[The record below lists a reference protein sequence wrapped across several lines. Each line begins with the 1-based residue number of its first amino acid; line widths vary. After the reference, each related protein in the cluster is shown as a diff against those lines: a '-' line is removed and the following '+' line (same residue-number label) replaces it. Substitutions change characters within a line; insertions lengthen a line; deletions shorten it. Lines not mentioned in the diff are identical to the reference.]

1 MTAHVPP
8 ETEGGAMSRPLRAA
22 RSAGAGGE
30 SGPLSVATAERGAGP
45 APDGVIAASRCPRCA
60 RTCAPPARFCPDDGM
75 PMTPLT
81 VPAHGEVVS
90 FTTLYSP
97 PTGFASPLH
106 LALVE
111 LPGGAKFFCH
121 GTGTK
126 GLRLGARVA
135 IEAVDDIYYFST
147 LSLSERAALFWR
159 QRAGTATGR
168 VSAFAKSAAKRLLR
182 RTP

>member
-1 MTAHVPP
+1 MSATGTPEAEAGATAHA
-8 ETEGGAMSRPLRAA
+8 ERAEEST
-22 RSAGAGGE
+22 SAGAI
-30 SGPLSVATAERGAGP
+30 P
-45 APDGVIAASRCPRCA
+45 ASRCPRCG
-60 RTCAPPARFCPDDGM
+60 RTCAPPARYCPDDGSVM
-75 PMTPLT
+75 AATT

-121 GTGTK
+121 GAGTK
-126 GLRLGARVA
+126 GLRPGARVS
-135 IEAVDDIYYFST
+135 IESVDDIYYFST
-147 LSLSERAALFWR
+147 LSLAERAALFWR
-159 QRAGTATGR
+159 RRAETASGR
-168 VSAFAKSAAKRLLR
+168 LSAFAKSAAKRLLR

>member
-1 MTAHVPP
+1 VSAPRAP
-8 ETEGGAMSRPLRAA
+8 AAEGGAVAPPERDAGPV
-22 RSAGAGGE
+22 SAGTI
-30 SGPLSVATAERGAGP
+30 S
-45 APDGVIAASRCPRCA
+45 ASRCPRCG
-60 RTCAPPARFCPDDGM
+60 RTCAPPARFCPDDGSV
-75 PMTPLT
+75 MTATT

-97 PTGFASPLH
+97 PTGFTSPLH

-126 GLRLGARVA
+126 GLRPGARVS

-147 LSLSERAALFWR
+147 LSLAERAGLFWR
-159 QRAGTATGR
+159 RRAETASGR
-168 VSAFAKSAAKRLLR
+168 FSSFAKSAAKRLLR

>member
-1 MTAHVPP
+1 MSAAPP
-8 ETEGGAMSRPLRAA
+8 GRET
-22 RSAGAGGE
+22 
-30 SGPLSVATAERGAGP
+30 GP
-45 APDGVIAASRCPRCA
+45 AVDGVISASRCPRCA
-60 RTCAPPARFCPDDGM
+60 RTCAPPARFCPDDGT
-75 PMTPLT
+75 PMTPVT
-81 VPAHGEVVS
+81 VPARGEVVS

-121 GTGTK
+121 GAATK
-126 GLRLGARVA
+126 GLRLGSHVA

-147 LSLSERAALFWR
+147 LSLTERAALFWR
-159 QRAGTATGR
+159 RRAETATGR
-168 VSAFAKSAAKRLLR
+168 VSAFAKSAVKGLFR

>member
-1 MTAHVPP
+1 MSAQTRPDVEGAGLVVGRSGGSAAESGSAAAGP
-8 ETEGGAMSRPLRAA
+8 EEASA
-22 RSAGAGGE
+22 SAGA
-30 SGPLSVATAERGAGP
+30 
-45 APDGVIAASRCPRCA
+45 IAASRCSRCG
-60 RTCAPPARFCPDDGM
+60 RTCAPPARFCPDDGT
-75 PMTPLT
+75 PMTPTT

-111 LPGGAKFFCH
+111 LSGGAKFFCH
-121 GTGTK
+121 GAGTK
-126 GLRLGARVA
+126 GLRLGSRVS

-147 LSLSERAALFWR
+147 LSLTERAALFWR
-159 QRAGTATGR
+159 LRAETATGR
-168 VSAFAKSAAKRLLR
+168 LSAFVKSAAKLLR

>member
-1 MTAHVPP
+1 VL
-8 ETEGGAMSRPLRAA
+8 ES
-22 RSAGAGGE
+22 GAG
-30 SGPLSVATAERGAGP
+30 SGTRRTSSLPSSTRAPVATLT
-45 APDGVIAASRCPRCA
+45 DS
-60 RTCAPPARFCPDDGM
+60 
-75 PMTPLT
+75 T

-121 GTGTK
+121 GAGTK
-126 GLRLGARVA
+126 GLRPGARVS

-147 LSLSERAALFWR
+147 LSLAERAGLFWR
-159 QRAGTATGR
+159 RAETASGR
-168 VSAFAKSAAKRLLR
+168 FSAFAKSAAKRLLR
-182 RTP
+182 KTP

>member
-1 MTAHVPP
+1 MAP
-8 ETEGGAMSRPLRAA
+8 A
-22 RSAGAGGE
+22 
-30 SGPLSVATAERGAGP
+30 SV
-45 APDGVIAASRCPRCA
+45 
-60 RTCAPPARFCPDDGM
+60 PAR
-75 PMTPLT
+75 
-81 VPAHGEVVS
+81 GEVVS

-147 LSLSERAALFWR
+147 LSLAGRAALFWR
-159 QRAGTATGR
+159 RRAETATGR